1 MKIAIR
7 IEGKRIDDLACIP
20 IKEGQV
26 PPETRR
32 ARLRDLDANLPMP
45 ICF

>member
-7 IEGKRIDDLACIP
+7 VEGKRIEDLACIP

-32 ARLRDLDANLPMP
+32 PGSATSTPTCQYR
-45 ICF
+45 F